1 MNNTEFFKSKLQII
15 KSLLKKKWQF
25 VVAIILFIGIFAV
38 GIVHKKAQ
46 NDKYHVMIEHVKAF
60 KLITHTVRYSNV
72 HVDSTDKKIKIK
84 EAKAK
89 VRLSYNLENI
99 TIKGDSLI
107 LPSCEIL
114 PFRSPSD
121 LGGYIVS
128 NGSQKDIE
136 DVYRDENRLII
147 EQMRNR
153 GYVNLS
159 YKNVESL
166 LRDFLNKCDCKG
178 LKIYPSSDDAR
189 IMREYEAETAR
200 LAAEAKAKVY

>member
-1 MNNTEFFKSKLQII
+1 MENLKINIRKIWNLI
-15 KSLLKKKWQF
+15 KKRWQF
-25 VVAIILFIGIFAV
+25 VAIVVLTTGVFA
-38 GIVHKKAQ
+38 IRIIHKKVQHA
-46 NDKYHVMIEHVKAF
+46 KYHVMIEHVKAF
-60 KLITHTVRYSNV
+60 KLVTTTVRYTDI
-72 HVDSTDKKIKIK
+72 HVDSTERNVRIK

-99 TIKGDSLI
+99 TIQGDSLI

-114 PFRSPSD
+114 PLRDSDD
-121 LGGYIVS
+121 LGGFIVS
-128 NGSQKDIE
+128 NGSKKDIGE
-136 DVYRDENRLII
+136 VYKDENRIII
-147 EQMRNR
+147 ERIRDR

-159 YKNVESL
+159 YKNVERL